1 MVTLIIVFILFDYE
15 TINTITYGELIYD
28 SFSSLD
34 AVLILKLIIKSNYKL
49 NGIYETTKNVVVIN
63 PFNAS
68 VGFYHIVKSSNDFN

>member
-1 MVTLIIVFILFDYE
+1 MVTLIMVFTLFDYE

-28 SFSSLD
+28 SCSSLD

-49 NGIYETTKNVVVIN
+49 NGIYETTKNVVLIN

-68 VGFYHIVKSSNDFN
+68 LGFYHIVKSSNDFN